1 MSHPLNRHTC
11 EEAFR
16 RLDDYLDRR
25 LGAEDMR
32 QIEEHLRICDAC
44 TREFAFETSV
54 LEGVKHKLRHL
65 SAPSDLLSRILGRLP
80 GSEQG
85 EQRT

>member
-16 RLDDYLDRR
+16 HLDDYLDRR
-25 LGAEDMR
+25 LSPDDLR
-32 QIEEHLRICDAC
+32 QIEEHLRMCDAC
-44 TREFAFETSV
+44 TREFAFEQSV

-65 SAPSDLLSRILGRLP
+65 PAPSDLLTRILAQIS
-80 GSEQG
+80 GSDRGPQG
-85 EQRT
+85 T